1 MKYEHKQYAAP
12 SKPRTVADLDH
23 SPAVTSHRPQI
34 PWRPGLRGGAS
45 GGSTRPGCCVRDGW
59 YRCVQVKV
67 AEGHY
72 RQGQGQLAFQFIR
85 HAYYRCLGDARLRT
99 HRAFDFPSAQPVA
112 GHVDDIVGAAQ
123 DEVVAIFVANATVE
137 GCMVEAARK
146 MVKDFPR
153 PPLEGIAVPGGAAE
167 VASSYS

>member
-1 MKYEHKQYAAP
+1 MRGDFGGGRSDLCEHFHQLLRMDWFRNVDRVVLGQQNAQL
-12 SKPRTVADLDH
+12 V
-23 SPAVTSHRPQI
+23 PQ
-34 PWRPGLRGGAS
+34 
-45 GGSTRPGCCVRDGW
+45 
-59 YRCVQVKV
+59 
-67 AEGHY
+67 
-72 RQGQGQLAFQFIR
+72 
-85 HAYYRCLGDARLRT
+85 
-99 HRAFDFPSAQPVA
+99 VA

-167 VASSYS
+167 VAGSYS

>member
-1 MKYEHKQYAAP
+1 MRGDFGGGRRDLCEHSHQL
-12 SKPRTVADLDH
+12 PRRYCFQSVDRVVLGQQNAQL
-23 SPAVTSHRPQI
+23 VPQ
-34 PWRPGLRGGAS
+34 
-45 GGSTRPGCCVRDGW
+45 
-59 YRCVQVKV
+59 
-67 AEGHY
+67 
-72 RQGQGQLAFQFIR
+72 
-85 HAYYRCLGDARLRT
+85 
-99 HRAFDFPSAQPVA
+99 VA